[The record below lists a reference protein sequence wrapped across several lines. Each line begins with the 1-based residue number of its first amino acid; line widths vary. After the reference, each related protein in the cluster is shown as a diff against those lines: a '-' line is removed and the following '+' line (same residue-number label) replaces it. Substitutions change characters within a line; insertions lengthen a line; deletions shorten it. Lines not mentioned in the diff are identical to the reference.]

1 MNRYKPIFFLLSW
14 FALPVVAWSADHGG
28 PHAVLEFDGNE
39 DYQLYLAPAGTTKWS
54 TDQCANDPDGSVDP
68 DERLKLVGMVA
79 GHYDVKL
86 TDAEGRTCVVKNVT
100 LESGRAYAFSISDS
114 ELKDCSK

>member
-1 MNRYKPIFFLLSW
+1 MNRFKSIFFLLSW
-14 FALPVVAWSADHGG
+14 FALPVVGWSSDRMMFWNLTGTKITK
-28 PHAVLEFDGNE
+28 
-39 DYQLYLAPAGTTKWS
+39 LYLAPAGTTKWS

-68 DERLKLVGMVA
+68 DERLKLVGLVP

-100 LESGRAYAFSISDS
+100 LESGRAYAFSISES

>member
-1 MNRYKPIFFLLSW
+1 MVRTPCRRL
-14 FALPVVAWSADHGG
+14 VGG

-68 DERLKLVGMVA
+68 DERSSGAGVRRVGSNPPEGSERSYDWSYVRSLLMSPSRPGSRPCPWEESTKLNPGKAMLP
-79 GHYDVKL
+79 DQL
-86 TDAEGRTCVVKNVT
+86 PAE
-100 LESGRAYAFSISDS
+100 
-114 ELKDCSK
+114 